1 MKGVIVAPVKRV
13 LRGHSDRSL
22 VHAIEEAGLESKIE
36 VPSDAVRDVV
46 PGQEYVLVL
55 SWTLEPVVSSTS
67 PSGPTAAPAP
77 TPLPTTVDEE
87 FMALMARPRG
97 PRRSPSAG
105 PAQAVPA
112 SPTTAGATAP
122 PTAGPTPPTPTGSA
136 PPTSGAPTTSV
147 AEQLAQR
154 LGIRSSSHTG

>member
-1 MKGVIVAPVKRV
+1 MKGIIVAPVKRV

-36 VPSDAVRDVV
+36 VSSDAVRDVV

-67 PSGPTAAPAP
+67 PSGLT
-77 TPLPTTVDEE
+77 TPLPTAVDEE

-97 PRRSPSAG
+97 PRRSPTAG
-105 PAQAVPA
+105 PTQAVSA

-122 PTAGPTPPTPTGSA
+122 PTAGLTSPTTTGSA

-154 LGIRSSSHTG
+154 LGIRSSSPTG